1 MPLYEVMYI
10 IQPDLD
16 GDDLEAAISKVS
28 DIMEKEGEIVSL
40 KKMGKKKLAYE
51 INDIKEGSYVLVNVQ
66 AGSGLAPALDHFF
79 KVNEGYL
86 RYIIIRLEESKKA
99 AQGEIPEVKEAVEA
113 VEAVEVVE
121 AVEAPESVEEV
132 EAVEVKEAPESVQIP
147 VPEEEVKDDSKEE

>member
-99 AQGEIPEVKEAVEA
+99 AQKEIPEVKEAA
-113 VEAVEVVE
+113 EAVEVK
-121 AVEAPESVEEV
+121 EAPEAV
-132 EAVEVKEAPESVQIP
+132 EAVEVKEAPESVEAAEVVE
-147 VPEEEVKDDSKEE
+147 VPEVPEEVKDDSKEE